1 MSSPSQPPKR
11 ASESKNMR
19 ELKEL
24 LAPKPVAETPPKPD
38 LEFAD
43 NTATRDKITFFKPA
57 YRAVFTFVPLVLLLL
72 ACMARWPYGFYI
84 FLRFV
89 VCASAI
95 YMAVFAYVIRNQFW
109 IWMMVGIAILF
120 NPLVPIYLSRSEWGP
135 IDMITAMVFAA
146 SIFKL
151 PVRGGILK

>member
-1 MSSPSQPPKR
+1 MNRP
-11 ASESKNMR
+11 SESKNMR

-24 LAPKPVAETPPKPD
+24 LAPKPVAETPPRPN

-43 NTATRDKITFFKPA
+43 STVTRDKFTFFKPE

-72 ACMARWPYGFYI
+72 ACMARWPYGFYT
-84 FLRFV
+84 FLRFA

-95 YMAVFAYVIRNQFW
+95 YMVVFASVMRNKFW
-109 IWMMVGIAILF
+109 FWMMLGIAVLF
-120 NPLVPIYLSRSEWGP
+120 NPLVPIYLSRMVWGP
-135 IDMITAMVFAA
+135 IDFLTAMVFAA

-151 PVRGGILK
+151 ATAASSLP

>member
-1 MSSPSQPPKR
+1 MKHP
-11 ASESKNMR
+11 SESKNMR

-24 LAPKPVAETPPKPD
+24 LAPKPVAETPPRPD

-43 NTATRDKITFFKPA
+43 TAVARDKFTFFKPE
-57 YRAVFTFVPLVLLLL
+57 YRAVITFVPLVLLLL
-72 ACMARWPYGFYI
+72 ACMARWPYGFYV

-95 YMAVFAYVIRNQFW
+95 YMAVFASVMRNKFW
-109 IWMMVGIAILF
+109 FWMMLGIAVLF
-120 NPLVPIYLSRSEWGP
+120 NPLVPIYLSRSKWVP
-135 IDMITAMVFAA
+135 IDFITAMLFSA

-151 PVRGGILK
+151 PTTASSLP